1 MLIPKKLLNVIIFQ
15 GYKNAYGL
23 LESEKANL
31 LGVNVT
37 NDNNSEIE
45 QTSNTPLIR
54 MQSFLSTIHDQC
66 YHMLGSGCHMIG
78 RDFYQLPGL
87 APALLNSVFSNMEVQ
102 FINIVSYS
110 ISFIHFLIKRVIEMS
125 HKLQNCYAVRE
136 IYLSCI
142 SGDSGLQIAADHT
155 RVHETLHIL
164 LSPGVLRER
173 TGTCTG
179 TRINTQ

>member
-1 MLIPKKLLNVIIFQ
+1 MISCPCSRLMNIFVFILQ

-37 NDNNSEIE
+37 NDNNSETD
-45 QTSNTPLIR
+45 QSSSTSLVR

-87 APALLNSVFSNMEVQ
+87 APALLNSVFSNMEV
-102 FINIVSYS
+102 I
-110 ISFIHFLIKRVIEMS
+110 
-125 HKLQNCYAVRE
+125 
-136 IYLSCI
+136 
-142 SGDSGLQIAADHT
+142 
-155 RVHETLHIL
+155 
-164 LSPGVLRER
+164 
-173 TGTCTG
+173 
-179 TRINTQ
+179 